1 MIHIMMATYNGE
13 KYICEQIES
22 ILAQTYHEWKL
33 FISDDGSNDHTIE
46 IINKYQEM
54 YPNKIF
60 ILESRNTFHNAK
72 DNFSYLLKKI
82 PEAEYYTFCDQDDIW
97 YENKIDKAVKT
108 IRNKKGPILYC
119 SDCEVINEKDVVIK
133 ETYQNKR
140 PVITLESQ
148 LVCGSMQGCSM
159 LFNNELKKIIE
170 REVNNAGTQMDDVIE
185 QKIEEAGEQAERAME
200 KESNEQIM
208 QIHEYSETVMES
220 MKKTHDEIMF
230 LYSMLNDKHTEM
242 TSMTGDLQRL
252 AADIRNLQENKSAK
266 AGTSIRKPVAESH
279 VAQQPVMKQ
288 NAVVQPMT
296 ETIDVQPE
304 PEVQVNRFQ
313 EIQEPEQ
320 KTEKPEIADAQ
331 GMSNDMILKLYE
343 QGLSKVEIAKQLG
356 RGLGEVNLVIEL
368 YKGDENL

>member
-1 MIHIMMATYNGE
+1 MT
-13 KYICEQIES
+13 
-22 ILAQTYHEWKL
+22 
-33 FISDDGSNDHTIE
+33 TIE
-46 IINKYQEM
+46 IILLLVGCVFMIGSFFISEKLSSSEL
-54 YPNKIF
+54 NKI
-60 ILESRNTFHNAK
+60 
-72 DNFSYLLKKI
+72 
-82 PEAEYYTFCDQDDIW
+82 AELSED
-97 YENKIDKAVKT
+97 
-108 IRNKKGPILYC
+108 
-119 SDCEVINEKDVVIK
+119 
-133 ETYQNKR
+133 
-140 PVITLESQ
+140 
-148 LVCGSMQGCSM
+148 
-159 LFNNELKKIIE
+159 ELKKIIE

-185 QKIEEAGEQAERAME
+185 QKIEEAGEQAERVME

-252 AADIRNLQENKSAK
+252 AADIRNLQENMSAK

-296 ETIDVQPE
+296 ETIDVHPE

-320 KTEKPEIADAQ
+320 KTEKPETADAQ

>member
-1 MIHIMMATYNGE
+1 MTM
-13 KYICEQIES
+13 
-22 ILAQTYHEWKL
+22 
-33 FISDDGSNDHTIE
+33 IE
-46 IINKYQEM
+46 IILLLVGCVFMIGSFFISEKLSSSEL
-54 YPNKIF
+54 NKI
-60 ILESRNTFHNAK
+60 
-72 DNFSYLLKKI
+72 
-82 PEAEYYTFCDQDDIW
+82 AELSED
-97 YENKIDKAVKT
+97 
-108 IRNKKGPILYC
+108 
-119 SDCEVINEKDVVIK
+119 
-133 ETYQNKR
+133 
-140 PVITLESQ
+140 
-148 LVCGSMQGCSM
+148 
-159 LFNNELKKIIE
+159 ELKKIIE
-170 REVNNAGTQMDDVIE
+170 REVNNAGTQMDEVIE

-252 AADIRNLQENKSAK
+252 AADIRNLQENLSAK

-279 VAQQPVMKQ
+279 VVQQPVMKQ

-320 KTEKPEIADAQ
+320 KTEKPETPQDGSPESIVYLYRK
-331 GMSNDMILKLYE
+331 GMTVRD
-343 QGLSKVEIAKQLG
+343 IAKQLG
-356 RGLGEVNLVIEL
+356 IGVGEVSLIIGLHE
-368 YKGDENL
+368 KEKQSAE

>member
-1 MIHIMMATYNGE
+1 MTM
-13 KYICEQIES
+13 
-22 ILAQTYHEWKL
+22 
-33 FISDDGSNDHTIE
+33 IE
-46 IINKYQEM
+46 IILLLVGCVFMIGSFFISEKLSSSELD
-54 YPNKIF
+54 KI
-60 ILESRNTFHNAK
+60 
-72 DNFSYLLKKI
+72 
-82 PEAEYYTFCDQDDIW
+82 AELSED
-97 YENKIDKAVKT
+97 
-108 IRNKKGPILYC
+108 
-119 SDCEVINEKDVVIK
+119 
-133 ETYQNKR
+133 
-140 PVITLESQ
+140 
-148 LVCGSMQGCSM
+148 
-159 LFNNELKKIIE
+159 ELKKIIE
-170 REVNNAGTQMDDVIE
+170 REVNNAGTQMDEVIE

-252 AADIRNLQENKSAK
+252 AADIRNLQENLSAK

-279 VAQQPVMKQ
+279 VVQQPVMKQ

-320 KTEKPEIADAQ
+320 KTEKPETADAQ

-356 RGLGEVNLVIEL
+356 HGLGEVNLVIEL

>member
-1 MIHIMMATYNGE
+1 MT
-13 KYICEQIES
+13 
-22 ILAQTYHEWKL
+22 
-33 FISDDGSNDHTIE
+33 TIE
-46 IINKYQEM
+46 IILLLVGCVFMIGSFFISEKLSSSEL
-54 YPNKIF
+54 NKI
-60 ILESRNTFHNAK
+60 
-72 DNFSYLLKKI
+72 
-82 PEAEYYTFCDQDDIW
+82 AELSED
-97 YENKIDKAVKT
+97 
-108 IRNKKGPILYC
+108 
-119 SDCEVINEKDVVIK
+119 
-133 ETYQNKR
+133 
-140 PVITLESQ
+140 
-148 LVCGSMQGCSM
+148 
-159 LFNNELKKIIE
+159 ELKKIIE
-170 REVNNAGTQMDDVIE
+170 REVDDVIE

-252 AADIRNLQENKSAK
+252 AADIRNLQENMSAK
-266 AGTSIRKPVAESH
+266 AGTSIRKPVAESN

-320 KTEKPEIADAQ
+320 KTEKPETADAQ

>member
-1 MIHIMMATYNGE
+1 MT
-13 KYICEQIES
+13 
-22 ILAQTYHEWKL
+22 
-33 FISDDGSNDHTIE
+33 TIE
-46 IINKYQEM
+46 IILLLVGCVFMIGSFFISEKLSSSEL
-54 YPNKIF
+54 NKI
-60 ILESRNTFHNAK
+60 
-72 DNFSYLLKKI
+72 
-82 PEAEYYTFCDQDDIW
+82 AELSED
-97 YENKIDKAVKT
+97 
-108 IRNKKGPILYC
+108 
-119 SDCEVINEKDVVIK
+119 
-133 ETYQNKR
+133 
-140 PVITLESQ
+140 
-148 LVCGSMQGCSM
+148 
-159 LFNNELKKIIE
+159 ELKKIIE
-170 REVNNAGTQMDDVIE
+170 REVNNAGTQMDEVIE

-252 AADIRNLQENKSAK
+252 AADIRNLQENMSAK

-320 KTEKPEIADAQ
+320 KTEKPETADAQ

>member
-1 MIHIMMATYNGE
+1 MT
-13 KYICEQIES
+13 
-22 ILAQTYHEWKL
+22 
-33 FISDDGSNDHTIE
+33 TIE
-46 IINKYQEM
+46 IILLLVGCVFMIGSFFISEKLSSSEL
-54 YPNKIF
+54 NKI
-60 ILESRNTFHNAK
+60 
-72 DNFSYLLKKI
+72 
-82 PEAEYYTFCDQDDIW
+82 AELSED
-97 YENKIDKAVKT
+97 
-108 IRNKKGPILYC
+108 
-119 SDCEVINEKDVVIK
+119 
-133 ETYQNKR
+133 
-140 PVITLESQ
+140 
-148 LVCGSMQGCSM
+148 
-159 LFNNELKKIIE
+159 ELKKIIE

-252 AADIRNLQENKSAK
+252 AADIRNLQENMSAK

-296 ETIDVQPE
+296 ETIDVRPE

-320 KTEKPEIADAQ
+320 KTEKPETADAQ

>member
-1 MIHIMMATYNGE
+1 M
-13 KYICEQIES
+13 
-22 ILAQTYHEWKL
+22 
-33 FISDDGSNDHTIE
+33 
-46 IINKYQEM
+46 
-54 YPNKIF
+54 NKI
-60 ILESRNTFHNAK
+60 
-72 DNFSYLLKKI
+72 
-82 PEAEYYTFCDQDDIW
+82 AELSED
-97 YENKIDKAVKT
+97 
-108 IRNKKGPILYC
+108 
-119 SDCEVINEKDVVIK
+119 
-133 ETYQNKR
+133 
-140 PVITLESQ
+140 
-148 LVCGSMQGCSM
+148 
-159 LFNNELKKIIE
+159 ELKKIIE
-170 REVNNAGTQMDDVIE
+170 REVNNAGTQMDEVIE

-252 AADIRNLQENKSAK
+252 AADIRNLQENMSAK
-266 AGTSIRKPVAESH
+266 AGTSIRKPVAESN

-320 KTEKPEIADAQ
+320 KTEKPETADAQ

>member
-1 MIHIMMATYNGE
+1 MTM
-13 KYICEQIES
+13 
-22 ILAQTYHEWKL
+22 
-33 FISDDGSNDHTIE
+33 IE
-46 IINKYQEM
+46 IILLLVGCVFMIGSFFISEKLSSSEL
-54 YPNKIF
+54 NKI
-60 ILESRNTFHNAK
+60 
-72 DNFSYLLKKI
+72 
-82 PEAEYYTFCDQDDIW
+82 AELSED
-97 YENKIDKAVKT
+97 
-108 IRNKKGPILYC
+108 
-119 SDCEVINEKDVVIK
+119 
-133 ETYQNKR
+133 
-140 PVITLESQ
+140 
-148 LVCGSMQGCSM
+148 
-159 LFNNELKKIIE
+159 ELKKIIE
-170 REVNNAGTQMDDVIE
+170 REVNNAGTQMDEVIE

-252 AADIRNLQENKSAK
+252 AADIRNLQENLSAK

-279 VAQQPVMKQ
+279 VVQQPVMKQ
-288 NAVVQPMT
+288 NAVVQ
-296 ETIDVQPE
+296 

-320 KTEKPEIADAQ
+320 KTEKPETADAQ

>member
-1 MIHIMMATYNGE
+1 MT
-13 KYICEQIES
+13 
-22 ILAQTYHEWKL
+22 
-33 FISDDGSNDHTIE
+33 TIE
-46 IINKYQEM
+46 IILLLAGCVFMIGSFFISEKLSSSELD
-54 YPNKIF
+54 KI
-60 ILESRNTFHNAK
+60 
-72 DNFSYLLKKI
+72 
-82 PEAEYYTFCDQDDIW
+82 AELSED
-97 YENKIDKAVKT
+97 
-108 IRNKKGPILYC
+108 
-119 SDCEVINEKDVVIK
+119 
-133 ETYQNKR
+133 
-140 PVITLESQ
+140 
-148 LVCGSMQGCSM
+148 
-159 LFNNELKKIIE
+159 ELKKIIE
-170 REVNNAGTQMDDVIE
+170 REVNNAGTQMDDVIG
-185 QKIEEAGEQAERAME
+185 QKMEEAGGQAERAME
-200 KESNEQIM
+200 KEANEQIM

-252 AADIRNLQENKSAK
+252 AADIRNLQENLSAK

-279 VAQQPVMKQ
+279 VVQQPVMKQ

-320 KTEKPEIADAQ
+320 KTEKPETADAQ

-368 YKGDENL
+368 YKGGENL

>member
-1 MIHIMMATYNGE
+1 MCFYD
-13 KYICEQIES
+13 
-22 ILAQTYHEWKL
+22 WKFFHQRKL
-33 FISDDGSNDHTIE
+33 SSSE
-46 IINKYQEM
+46 L
-54 YPNKIF
+54 NKI
-60 ILESRNTFHNAK
+60 
-72 DNFSYLLKKI
+72 
-82 PEAEYYTFCDQDDIW
+82 AELSED
-97 YENKIDKAVKT
+97 
-108 IRNKKGPILYC
+108 
-119 SDCEVINEKDVVIK
+119 
-133 ETYQNKR
+133 
-140 PVITLESQ
+140 
-148 LVCGSMQGCSM
+148 
-159 LFNNELKKIIE
+159 ELKKIIE
-170 REVNNAGTQMDDVIE
+170 REVNNAGTQMDEVIE

-252 AADIRNLQENKSAK
+252 AADIRNLQENLSAK

-279 VAQQPVMKQ
+279 VVQQPVMKQ

-320 KTEKPEIADAQ
+320 KTEKPETADAQ

>member
-1 MIHIMMATYNGE
+1 MTM
-13 KYICEQIES
+13 
-22 ILAQTYHEWKL
+22 
-33 FISDDGSNDHTIE
+33 IE
-46 IINKYQEM
+46 IILLLVGCVFM
-54 YPNKIF
+54 IGSFF
-60 ILESRNTFHNAK
+60 ISEKLSSSELYEF
-72 DNFSYLLKKI
+72 
-82 PEAEYYTFCDQDDIW
+82 AELSEY
-97 YENKIDKAVKT
+97 
-108 IRNKKGPILYC
+108 
-119 SDCEVINEKDVVIK
+119 
-133 ETYQNKR
+133 
-140 PVITLESQ
+140 
-148 LVCGSMQGCSM
+148 
-159 LFNNELKKIIE
+159 ELKKIIE
-170 REVNNAGTQMDDVIE
+170 RDVNNAGTQMDEVIE

-252 AADIRNLQENKSAK
+252 AADIRNLQENLSAK

-279 VAQQPVMKQ
+279 VVQQPVMKQ

-320 KTEKPEIADAQ
+320 KTEKPETADAQ

>member
-1 MIHIMMATYNGE
+1 MT
-13 KYICEQIES
+13 
-22 ILAQTYHEWKL
+22 
-33 FISDDGSNDHTIE
+33 TIE
-46 IINKYQEM
+46 IILLLVGCVFMIGSFFISEKLSSSEL
-54 YPNKIF
+54 NKI
-60 ILESRNTFHNAK
+60 
-72 DNFSYLLKKI
+72 
-82 PEAEYYTFCDQDDIW
+82 AELSED
-97 YENKIDKAVKT
+97 
-108 IRNKKGPILYC
+108 
-119 SDCEVINEKDVVIK
+119 
-133 ETYQNKR
+133 
-140 PVITLESQ
+140 
-148 LVCGSMQGCSM
+148 
-159 LFNNELKKIIE
+159 ELKKIIE

-185 QKIEEAGEQAERAME
+185 QKIEEAGEQAERVME

-252 AADIRNLQENKSAK
+252 AADIRNLQENLSAK

-279 VAQQPVMKQ
+279 VVQQPVMKQ

-320 KTEKPEIADAQ
+320 KPETADAQ

>member
-1 MIHIMMATYNGE
+1 MTM
-13 KYICEQIES
+13 
-22 ILAQTYHEWKL
+22 
-33 FISDDGSNDHTIE
+33 IE
-46 IINKYQEM
+46 IILLLVGCVFMIGSFFISEKLSSSELD
-54 YPNKIF
+54 KI
-60 ILESRNTFHNAK
+60 
-72 DNFSYLLKKI
+72 
-82 PEAEYYTFCDQDDIW
+82 AELSED
-97 YENKIDKAVKT
+97 
-108 IRNKKGPILYC
+108 
-119 SDCEVINEKDVVIK
+119 
-133 ETYQNKR
+133 
-140 PVITLESQ
+140 
-148 LVCGSMQGCSM
+148 
-159 LFNNELKKIIE
+159 ELKKIIE
-170 REVNNAGTQMDDVIE
+170 REVNNAGTQMDEVIE

-252 AADIRNLQENKSAK
+252 AADIRNLQENLSAK

-279 VAQQPVMKQ
+279 VVQQPVMKQ

-320 KTEKPEIADAQ
+320 KTEKPETADAQ

-356 RGLGEVNLVIEL
+356 RGLA
-368 YKGDENL
+368 K

>member
-1 MIHIMMATYNGE
+1 MT
-13 KYICEQIES
+13 
-22 ILAQTYHEWKL
+22 
-33 FISDDGSNDHTIE
+33 TIE
-46 IINKYQEM
+46 IILLLVGCVFMIGSFFISEKLSSSEL
-54 YPNKIF
+54 NKI
-60 ILESRNTFHNAK
+60 
-72 DNFSYLLKKI
+72 
-82 PEAEYYTFCDQDDIW
+82 AELSED
-97 YENKIDKAVKT
+97 
-108 IRNKKGPILYC
+108 
-119 SDCEVINEKDVVIK
+119 
-133 ETYQNKR
+133 
-140 PVITLESQ
+140 
-148 LVCGSMQGCSM
+148 
-159 LFNNELKKIIE
+159 ELKKIIE

-185 QKIEEAGEQAERAME
+185 QKIEEAGEQAERAKE

-252 AADIRNLQENKSAK
+252 AADIRNLQENMSAK

-320 KTEKPEIADAQ
+320 KTEKPETADAQ

>member
-1 MIHIMMATYNGE
+1 MTM
-13 KYICEQIES
+13 
-22 ILAQTYHEWKL
+22 
-33 FISDDGSNDHTIE
+33 IE
-46 IINKYQEM
+46 IILLLVGCVFMIGSFFISEKLSSSEL
-54 YPNKIF
+54 NKI
-60 ILESRNTFHNAK
+60 
-72 DNFSYLLKKI
+72 
-82 PEAEYYTFCDQDDIW
+82 AELSED
-97 YENKIDKAVKT
+97 
-108 IRNKKGPILYC
+108 
-119 SDCEVINEKDVVIK
+119 
-133 ETYQNKR
+133 
-140 PVITLESQ
+140 
-148 LVCGSMQGCSM
+148 
-159 LFNNELKKIIE
+159 ELKKIIE
-170 REVNNAGTQMDDVIE
+170 R
-185 QKIEEAGEQAERAME
+185 EAGEQAERAME

-252 AADIRNLQENKSAK
+252 AADIRNLQENLSAK

-279 VAQQPVMKQ
+279 VVQQPVMKQ

-320 KTEKPEIADAQ
+320 KTEKPETADAQ

>member
-1 MIHIMMATYNGE
+1 MTM
-13 KYICEQIES
+13 
-22 ILAQTYHEWKL
+22 
-33 FISDDGSNDHTIE
+33 IE
-46 IINKYQEM
+46 IILLLVGCVFMIGSFFISEKLSSSELD
-54 YPNKIF
+54 KI
-60 ILESRNTFHNAK
+60 
-72 DNFSYLLKKI
+72 
-82 PEAEYYTFCDQDDIW
+82 AELSED
-97 YENKIDKAVKT
+97 
-108 IRNKKGPILYC
+108 
-119 SDCEVINEKDVVIK
+119 
-133 ETYQNKR
+133 
-140 PVITLESQ
+140 
-148 LVCGSMQGCSM
+148 
-159 LFNNELKKIIE
+159 ELKKIIE
-170 REVNNAGTQMDDVIE
+170 REVNNAGTQMDEVIG
-185 QKIEEAGEQAERAME
+185 QKMEEAGEQAERAME

-252 AADIRNLQENKSAK
+252 AADIRNLQENLSAK

-279 VAQQPVMKQ
+279 VVQQPVMKQ

-296 ETIDVQPE
+296 ETLDVQPE

-320 KTEKPEIADAQ
+320 KTEKPETADAQ

>member
-1 MIHIMMATYNGE
+1 MTM
-13 KYICEQIES
+13 
-22 ILAQTYHEWKL
+22 
-33 FISDDGSNDHTIE
+33 IE
-46 IINKYQEM
+46 IILLLVGCVFMIGSFFISEKLSSSEL
-54 YPNKIF
+54 NKI
-60 ILESRNTFHNAK
+60 
-72 DNFSYLLKKI
+72 
-82 PEAEYYTFCDQDDIW
+82 AELSED
-97 YENKIDKAVKT
+97 
-108 IRNKKGPILYC
+108 
-119 SDCEVINEKDVVIK
+119 
-133 ETYQNKR
+133 
-140 PVITLESQ
+140 
-148 LVCGSMQGCSM
+148 
-159 LFNNELKKIIE
+159 ELKKIIE
-170 REVNNAGTQMDDVIE
+170 REVNNAGTQMDEVIE

-252 AADIRNLQENKSAK
+252 AADIRNLQENLSAK

-279 VAQQPVMKQ
+279 VVQQPVMKQ

-313 EIQEPEQ
+313 EIQELEQ
-320 KTEKPEIADAQ
+320 KTEKPETANAQ

>member
-1 MIHIMMATYNGE
+1 MTM
-13 KYICEQIES
+13 
-22 ILAQTYHEWKL
+22 
-33 FISDDGSNDHTIE
+33 IE
-46 IINKYQEM
+46 IILLLVGCVFMIGSFFISEKLSSSEL
-54 YPNKIF
+54 NKI
-60 ILESRNTFHNAK
+60 
-72 DNFSYLLKKI
+72 
-82 PEAEYYTFCDQDDIW
+82 AELSED
-97 YENKIDKAVKT
+97 
-108 IRNKKGPILYC
+108 
-119 SDCEVINEKDVVIK
+119 
-133 ETYQNKR
+133 
-140 PVITLESQ
+140 
-148 LVCGSMQGCSM
+148 
-159 LFNNELKKIIE
+159 ELKKIIE
-170 REVNNAGTQMDDVIE
+170 REVNNAGTQMDEVIE

-252 AADIRNLQENKSAK
+252 AADIRNLQENLSAK
-266 AGTSIRKPVAESH
+266 AGTSIRKPVANSH
-279 VAQQPVMKQ
+279 VVQPPVMKQ

-320 KTEKPEIADAQ
+320 KTEKPETADAQ

>member
-1 MIHIMMATYNGE
+1 MTM
-13 KYICEQIES
+13 
-22 ILAQTYHEWKL
+22 
-33 FISDDGSNDHTIE
+33 IE
-46 IINKYQEM
+46 IILLLVGCVFMIGSFFISEKLSSSELD
-54 YPNKIF
+54 KI
-60 ILESRNTFHNAK
+60 
-72 DNFSYLLKKI
+72 
-82 PEAEYYTFCDQDDIW
+82 AELSED
-97 YENKIDKAVKT
+97 
-108 IRNKKGPILYC
+108 
-119 SDCEVINEKDVVIK
+119 
-133 ETYQNKR
+133 
-140 PVITLESQ
+140 
-148 LVCGSMQGCSM
+148 
-159 LFNNELKKIIE
+159 ELKKIIE
-170 REVNNAGTQMDDVIE
+170 REVNNAGTQMDEVIE

-252 AADIRNLQENKSAK
+252 AADIRNLQENLSAK

-279 VAQQPVMKQ
+279 VVQQPVMKQ

-320 KTEKPEIADAQ
+320 KTEKPETADAQ
-331 GMSNDMILKLYE
+331 GMSNNMILKLYE

>member
-1 MIHIMMATYNGE
+1 MTM
-13 KYICEQIES
+13 
-22 ILAQTYHEWKL
+22 
-33 FISDDGSNDHTIE
+33 IE
-46 IINKYQEM
+46 IILLLVGCVFMIGSFFISEKLSSSEL
-54 YPNKIF
+54 NKI
-60 ILESRNTFHNAK
+60 
-72 DNFSYLLKKI
+72 
-82 PEAEYYTFCDQDDIW
+82 AELSED
-97 YENKIDKAVKT
+97 
-108 IRNKKGPILYC
+108 
-119 SDCEVINEKDVVIK
+119 
-133 ETYQNKR
+133 
-140 PVITLESQ
+140 
-148 LVCGSMQGCSM
+148 
-159 LFNNELKKIIE
+159 ELKKIIE
-170 REVNNAGTQMDDVIE
+170 REVNNAGTQMDEVIG

-252 AADIRNLQENKSAK
+252 AADIRNLQENLSAK

-279 VAQQPVMKQ
+279 VVQQPVMKQ

-320 KTEKPEIADAQ
+320 KTEKPETADAQ

-343 QGLSKVEIAKQLG
+343 QGLSKVEIAKKLG

>member
-1 MIHIMMATYNGE
+1 MTM
-13 KYICEQIES
+13 
-22 ILAQTYHEWKL
+22 
-33 FISDDGSNDHTIE
+33 IE
-46 IINKYQEM
+46 IILLLVGCVFMIGSFFISEKLSSSELD
-54 YPNKIF
+54 KI
-60 ILESRNTFHNAK
+60 
-72 DNFSYLLKKI
+72 
-82 PEAEYYTFCDQDDIW
+82 AELSED
-97 YENKIDKAVKT
+97 
-108 IRNKKGPILYC
+108 
-119 SDCEVINEKDVVIK
+119 
-133 ETYQNKR
+133 
-140 PVITLESQ
+140 
-148 LVCGSMQGCSM
+148 
-159 LFNNELKKIIE
+159 ELKKIIE
-170 REVNNAGTQMDDVIE
+170 REVNNAGTQMDEVIE

-252 AADIRNLQENKSAK
+252 AADIRNLQENLSAK

-279 VAQQPVMKQ
+279 VVQQPVMKQ

-296 ETIDVQPE
+296 ETLDVQPE

-313 EIQEPEQ
+313 EIQEPQQ
-320 KTEKPEIADAQ
+320 KTEKPETADAQ

>member
-1 MIHIMMATYNGE
+1 MT
-13 KYICEQIES
+13 
-22 ILAQTYHEWKL
+22 
-33 FISDDGSNDHTIE
+33 TIE
-46 IINKYQEM
+46 IILLLVGCVFMIGSFFISEKLSSSEL
-54 YPNKIF
+54 NKI
-60 ILESRNTFHNAK
+60 
-72 DNFSYLLKKI
+72 
-82 PEAEYYTFCDQDDIW
+82 AELSED
-97 YENKIDKAVKT
+97 
-108 IRNKKGPILYC
+108 
-119 SDCEVINEKDVVIK
+119 
-133 ETYQNKR
+133 
-140 PVITLESQ
+140 
-148 LVCGSMQGCSM
+148 
-159 LFNNELKKIIE
+159 ELKKIIE

-185 QKIEEAGEQAERAME
+185 QKIEEAGEQAERVME

-208 QIHEYSETVMES
+208 QIHDYSETVMES

-252 AADIRNLQENKSAK
+252 AADIRNLQENMSAK

-320 KTEKPEIADAQ
+320 KTEKPETADAQ

>member
-1 MIHIMMATYNGE
+1 MT
-13 KYICEQIES
+13 
-22 ILAQTYHEWKL
+22 
-33 FISDDGSNDHTIE
+33 TIE
-46 IINKYQEM
+46 IILLLVGCVFMIGSFFISEKLSSSEL
-54 YPNKIF
+54 NKI
-60 ILESRNTFHNAK
+60 
-72 DNFSYLLKKI
+72 
-82 PEAEYYTFCDQDDIW
+82 AELSED
-97 YENKIDKAVKT
+97 
-108 IRNKKGPILYC
+108 
-119 SDCEVINEKDVVIK
+119 
-133 ETYQNKR
+133 
-140 PVITLESQ
+140 
-148 LVCGSMQGCSM
+148 
-159 LFNNELKKIIE
+159 ELKKIIE

-185 QKIEEAGEQAERAME
+185 QKMEEAGEQAERAME

-252 AADIRNLQENKSAK
+252 AADIRNLQENMSAK
-266 AGTSIRKPVAESH
+266 AGTSIRKPVVESH

-288 NAVVQPMT
+288 NAVVQPMA

-320 KTEKPEIADAQ
+320 KTEKPETADAQ

>member
-1 MIHIMMATYNGE
+1 MT
-13 KYICEQIES
+13 
-22 ILAQTYHEWKL
+22 
-33 FISDDGSNDHTIE
+33 TIE
-46 IINKYQEM
+46 IILLLVGCVFIIGSFFISEKLSSSELD
-54 YPNKIF
+54 KI
-60 ILESRNTFHNAK
+60 
-72 DNFSYLLKKI
+72 
-82 PEAEYYTFCDQDDIW
+82 AELSED
-97 YENKIDKAVKT
+97 
-108 IRNKKGPILYC
+108 
-119 SDCEVINEKDVVIK
+119 
-133 ETYQNKR
+133 
-140 PVITLESQ
+140 
-148 LVCGSMQGCSM
+148 
-159 LFNNELKKIIE
+159 ELKKIIE
-170 REVNNAGTQMDDVIE
+170 REVNNAGTQMDEVIE

-252 AADIRNLQENKSAK
+252 AADIRNLQENLSAK

-279 VAQQPVMKQ
+279 VVQQPVMKQ

-320 KTEKPEIADAQ
+320 KTEKPETADAQ

>member
-1 MIHIMMATYNGE
+1 MT
-13 KYICEQIES
+13 
-22 ILAQTYHEWKL
+22 
-33 FISDDGSNDHTIE
+33 TIE
-46 IINKYQEM
+46 IILLLVGCVFMIGSFFISEKLSSSEL
-54 YPNKIF
+54 NKI
-60 ILESRNTFHNAK
+60 
-72 DNFSYLLKKI
+72 
-82 PEAEYYTFCDQDDIW
+82 AELSED
-97 YENKIDKAVKT
+97 
-108 IRNKKGPILYC
+108 
-119 SDCEVINEKDVVIK
+119 
-133 ETYQNKR
+133 
-140 PVITLESQ
+140 
-148 LVCGSMQGCSM
+148 
-159 LFNNELKKIIE
+159 ELKKIIE

-252 AADIRNLQENKSAK
+252 AADIRNLQENMSAK

-296 ETIDVQPE
+296 ETMDVQPE

-320 KTEKPEIADAQ
+320 KTEKPETADAQ

>member
-1 MIHIMMATYNGE
+1 MT
-13 KYICEQIES
+13 
-22 ILAQTYHEWKL
+22 
-33 FISDDGSNDHTIE
+33 TIE
-46 IINKYQEM
+46 IILLLAGCVFMIGSFFISEKLSSSELD
-54 YPNKIF
+54 KI
-60 ILESRNTFHNAK
+60 
-72 DNFSYLLKKI
+72 
-82 PEAEYYTFCDQDDIW
+82 AELSED
-97 YENKIDKAVKT
+97 
-108 IRNKKGPILYC
+108 
-119 SDCEVINEKDVVIK
+119 
-133 ETYQNKR
+133 
-140 PVITLESQ
+140 
-148 LVCGSMQGCSM
+148 
-159 LFNNELKKIIE
+159 ELKKIIE
-170 REVNNAGTQMDDVIE
+170 REVNNAGTQMDDVIG
-185 QKIEEAGEQAERAME
+185 QKMEEAGGQAERAME
-200 KESNEQIM
+200 KEANEQIM

-252 AADIRNLQENKSAK
+252 AADIRNLYENMSAK

-279 VAQQPVMKQ
+279 VVQQPVMKQ

-320 KTEKPEIADAQ
+320 KTEKPETADAQ

>member
-1 MIHIMMATYNGE
+1 MT
-13 KYICEQIES
+13 
-22 ILAQTYHEWKL
+22 
-33 FISDDGSNDHTIE
+33 TIE
-46 IINKYQEM
+46 IILLLVGCVFMIGSFFISEKLSSSEL
-54 YPNKIF
+54 NKI
-60 ILESRNTFHNAK
+60 
-72 DNFSYLLKKI
+72 
-82 PEAEYYTFCDQDDIW
+82 AELSED
-97 YENKIDKAVKT
+97 
-108 IRNKKGPILYC
+108 
-119 SDCEVINEKDVVIK
+119 
-133 ETYQNKR
+133 
-140 PVITLESQ
+140 
-148 LVCGSMQGCSM
+148 
-159 LFNNELKKIIE
+159 ELKKIIE

-252 AADIRNLQENKSAK
+252 AADIRNLQENLSAK
-266 AGTSIRKPVAESH
+266 AGTPIRKPVAESH
-279 VAQQPVMKQ
+279 VVQQPVMKQ

-320 KTEKPEIADAQ
+320 KTEKPETADAQ

>member
-1 MIHIMMATYNGE
+1 MT
-13 KYICEQIES
+13 
-22 ILAQTYHEWKL
+22 
-33 FISDDGSNDHTIE
+33 TIE
-46 IINKYQEM
+46 IILLLVGCVFMIGSFFISEKLSSSEL
-54 YPNKIF
+54 NKI
-60 ILESRNTFHNAK
+60 
-72 DNFSYLLKKI
+72 
-82 PEAEYYTFCDQDDIW
+82 AELSED
-97 YENKIDKAVKT
+97 
-108 IRNKKGPILYC
+108 
-119 SDCEVINEKDVVIK
+119 
-133 ETYQNKR
+133 
-140 PVITLESQ
+140 
-148 LVCGSMQGCSM
+148 
-159 LFNNELKKIIE
+159 ELKKIIE

-252 AADIRNLQENKSAK
+252 AADIRNLQENLSAK

-279 VAQQPVMKQ
+279 VVQQPVMKQ
-288 NAVVQPMT
+288 NAVVKPMT

-320 KTEKPEIADAQ
+320 KTEKPETADAQ

>member
-1 MIHIMMATYNGE
+1 MTM
-13 KYICEQIES
+13 
-22 ILAQTYHEWKL
+22 
-33 FISDDGSNDHTIE
+33 IE
-46 IINKYQEM
+46 IILLLVGCVFMIGSFFISEKLSSSELD
-54 YPNKIF
+54 KI
-60 ILESRNTFHNAK
+60 
-72 DNFSYLLKKI
+72 
-82 PEAEYYTFCDQDDIW
+82 AELSED
-97 YENKIDKAVKT
+97 
-108 IRNKKGPILYC
+108 
-119 SDCEVINEKDVVIK
+119 
-133 ETYQNKR
+133 
-140 PVITLESQ
+140 
-148 LVCGSMQGCSM
+148 
-159 LFNNELKKIIE
+159 ELKKIIE
-170 REVNNAGTQMDDVIE
+170 REVNNAGTQMDEVIE

-242 TSMTGDLQRL
+242 TSMIGDLQRL
-252 AADIRNLQENKSAK
+252 AADIRNLQENLSAK

-279 VAQQPVMKQ
+279 VVQQPVMKQ

-296 ETIDVQPE
+296 ETLDVQPE

-320 KTEKPEIADAQ
+320 KTEKPETADAQ

>member
-1 MIHIMMATYNGE
+1 MTM
-13 KYICEQIES
+13 
-22 ILAQTYHEWKL
+22 
-33 FISDDGSNDHTIE
+33 IE
-46 IINKYQEM
+46 IILLLVGCVFMIGSFFISEKLSSSEL
-54 YPNKIF
+54 NKI
-60 ILESRNTFHNAK
+60 
-72 DNFSYLLKKI
+72 
-82 PEAEYYTFCDQDDIW
+82 AELSED
-97 YENKIDKAVKT
+97 
-108 IRNKKGPILYC
+108 
-119 SDCEVINEKDVVIK
+119 
-133 ETYQNKR
+133 
-140 PVITLESQ
+140 
-148 LVCGSMQGCSM
+148 
-159 LFNNELKKIIE
+159 ELKKIIE
-170 REVNNAGTQMDDVIE
+170 REVNNAGTQMDEVIE

-208 QIHEYSETVMES
+208 QFLEYSETVMES

-252 AADIRNLQENKSAK
+252 AADIRNLQENLSAK

-279 VAQQPVMKQ
+279 VVQQPVMKQ

-320 KTEKPEIADAQ
+320 KTEKPETADAQ

>member
-1 MIHIMMATYNGE
+1 MTM
-13 KYICEQIES
+13 
-22 ILAQTYHEWKL
+22 
-33 FISDDGSNDHTIE
+33 IE
-46 IINKYQEM
+46 IILLLVGCVFMIGSFFISEILSSSELI
-54 YPNKIF
+54 KIA
-60 ILESRNTFHNAK
+60 E
-72 DNFSYLLKKI
+72 FS
-82 PEAEYYTFCDQDDIW
+82 
-97 YENKIDKAVKT
+97 
-108 IRNKKGPILYC
+108 G
-119 SDCEVINEKDVVIK
+119 DV
-133 ETYQNKR
+133 
-140 PVITLESQ
+140 
-148 LVCGSMQGCSM
+148 
-159 LFNNELKKIIE
+159 LKKIIE
-170 REVNNAGTQMDDVIE
+170 REVNNAGTQMDEVIE

-252 AADIRNLQENKSAK
+252 AADIRNLQENLSAK

-279 VAQQPVMKQ
+279 VVQQPVMKQ

-320 KTEKPEIADAQ
+320 NTEKPETADAQ

-343 QGLSKVEIAKQLG
+343 QGLSIVEIAKQLG
-356 RGLGEVNLVIEL
+356 RGLGEVNFEIEM

>member
-1 MIHIMMATYNGE
+1 MTM
-13 KYICEQIES
+13 
-22 ILAQTYHEWKL
+22 
-33 FISDDGSNDHTIE
+33 IE
-46 IINKYQEM
+46 IILLLVGCVFMIGSFFISEKLSSSEL
-54 YPNKIF
+54 NKI
-60 ILESRNTFHNAK
+60 
-72 DNFSYLLKKI
+72 
-82 PEAEYYTFCDQDDIW
+82 AELSED
-97 YENKIDKAVKT
+97 
-108 IRNKKGPILYC
+108 
-119 SDCEVINEKDVVIK
+119 
-133 ETYQNKR
+133 
-140 PVITLESQ
+140 
-148 LVCGSMQGCSM
+148 
-159 LFNNELKKIIE
+159 ELKKIIE
-170 REVNNAGTQMDDVIE
+170 REVNNAGTQMDEVIE

-252 AADIRNLQENKSAK
+252 AADIRNLQENLSAK

-279 VAQQPVMKQ
+279 VVQQPVMKQ

-320 KTEKPEIADAQ
+320 KTEKPETADAQ

-343 QGLSKVEIAKQLG
+343 QGMSIVEIAKQLG
-356 RGLGEVNLVIEL
+356 RGLGVVNLVIEL

>member
-1 MIHIMMATYNGE
+1 MTM
-13 KYICEQIES
+13 
-22 ILAQTYHEWKL
+22 
-33 FISDDGSNDHTIE
+33 IE
-46 IINKYQEM
+46 IILLLVGCVFMIGSFFISEKLSSSEL
-54 YPNKIF
+54 NKI
-60 ILESRNTFHNAK
+60 
-72 DNFSYLLKKI
+72 
-82 PEAEYYTFCDQDDIW
+82 AELSED
-97 YENKIDKAVKT
+97 
-108 IRNKKGPILYC
+108 
-119 SDCEVINEKDVVIK
+119 
-133 ETYQNKR
+133 
-140 PVITLESQ
+140 
-148 LVCGSMQGCSM
+148 
-159 LFNNELKKIIE
+159 ELKKIIE
-170 REVNNAGTQMDDVIE
+170 REVNNAGTQMDEVIG

-252 AADIRNLQENKSAK
+252 AADIRNLQENLSAK

-279 VAQQPVMKQ
+279 VVQQPVMKQ

-304 PEVQVNRFQ
+304 PEVQVNCFQ
-313 EIQEPEQ
+313 EIQELEQ
-320 KTEKPEIADAQ
+320 KTEKPETADAQ

>member
-1 MIHIMMATYNGE
+1 MT
-13 KYICEQIES
+13 
-22 ILAQTYHEWKL
+22 
-33 FISDDGSNDHTIE
+33 TIE
-46 IINKYQEM
+46 IILLLVGCVFMIGSFFISEKLSSSEL
-54 YPNKIF
+54 NKI
-60 ILESRNTFHNAK
+60 
-72 DNFSYLLKKI
+72 
-82 PEAEYYTFCDQDDIW
+82 AELSED
-97 YENKIDKAVKT
+97 
-108 IRNKKGPILYC
+108 
-119 SDCEVINEKDVVIK
+119 
-133 ETYQNKR
+133 
-140 PVITLESQ
+140 
-148 LVCGSMQGCSM
+148 
-159 LFNNELKKIIE
+159 ELKKIIE

-185 QKIEEAGEQAERAME
+185 QKIEEAGEQAERVME

-252 AADIRNLQENKSAK
+252 AADIRNLQENMSAK

-288 NAVVQPMT
+288 NAVVQPMA

-320 KTEKPEIADAQ
+320 KTEKPETADAQ

>member
-1 MIHIMMATYNGE
+1 MTM
-13 KYICEQIES
+13 
-22 ILAQTYHEWKL
+22 
-33 FISDDGSNDHTIE
+33 IE
-46 IINKYQEM
+46 IILLLVGCVFMIGSFFIREKLSSSEL
-54 YPNKIF
+54 NKI
-60 ILESRNTFHNAK
+60 
-72 DNFSYLLKKI
+72 
-82 PEAEYYTFCDQDDIW
+82 AELSED
-97 YENKIDKAVKT
+97 
-108 IRNKKGPILYC
+108 
-119 SDCEVINEKDVVIK
+119 
-133 ETYQNKR
+133 
-140 PVITLESQ
+140 
-148 LVCGSMQGCSM
+148 
-159 LFNNELKKIIE
+159 ELKKIIE
-170 REVNNAGTQMDDVIE
+170 REVNNAGTQMDEVIG

-252 AADIRNLQENKSAK
+252 AADIRNLQENLSAK

-279 VAQQPVMKQ
+279 VVQQPVMKQ

-320 KTEKPEIADAQ
+320 KTEKPETADAQ